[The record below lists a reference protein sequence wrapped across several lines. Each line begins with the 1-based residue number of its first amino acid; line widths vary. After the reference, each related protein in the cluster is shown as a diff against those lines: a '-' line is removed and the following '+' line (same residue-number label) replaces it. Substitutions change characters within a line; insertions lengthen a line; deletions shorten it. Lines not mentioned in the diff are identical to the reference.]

1 MYFFFLLRAYSFNWK
16 YILWHS
22 VVFLHAF
29 ERKIQNINSK
39 SKKYSAEPGNE
50 LLGITDAK
58 EEIIMSNKNYFE
70 TEDRRVCP

>member
-1 MYFFFLLRAYSFNWK
+1 MALSISIQLYFCMLLKEKFK
-16 YILWHS
+16 IL
-22 VVFLHAF
+22 
-29 ERKIQNINSK
+29 IQSP
-39 SKKYSAEPGNE
+39 KKYSAEPGNE